1 MAVGICTDVQISNA
15 VIDGLRR
22 RGVDVLTAVEDQRRR
37 LSDPALLDRAT
48 ELGRI
53 VYTQDADF
61 VQEAT
66 KRLKQSKSF
75 SGVVHS
81 NQLNSPIGKIIDDLE
96 LIAKTLDPED
106 LVNRLE
112 FIPY

>member
-1 MAVGICTDVQISNA
+1 MAVGIYTDVQISNA

-37 LSDPALLDRAT
+37 LSDSALLDRAT

-53 VYTQDADF
+53 VYTQDSDF

-66 KRLKQSKSF
+66 KRLKRSKPF

-81 NQLNSPIGKIIDDLE
+81 SQLNSPIGKIIEDLE

-106 LVNRLE
+106 LISRLE